1 MTLQGPVAADSL
13 QRAVHEVF
21 ARPEYQWVAR
31 RHPLQWLANWW
42 LKLLA
47 WMQDLSSH
55 HPRAATAL
63 VWGCAILL
71 VAILAHAGW
80 VTWRVYRSSVRAVG
94 AGATQPG
101 GMRLEDAR
109 AHRRRAELLARD
121 GRFGEAL
128 AHEFMA
134 VILDLETA
142 QALRF
147 HPSKTPAEYVNEAQ
161 LDATGRATL
170 AGLVARLYRHLFGA
184 APLDESAYRAFGADA
199 QLVLQHVHPH

>member
-55 HPRAATAL
+55 HPRAATVL

-71 VAILAHAGW
+71 LAILAHAGW
-80 VTWRVYRSSVRAVG
+80 VTWHVYRSSVRAVG
-94 AGATQPG
+94 AGA
-101 GMRLEDAR
+101 
-109 AHRRRAELLARD
+109 
-121 GRFGEAL
+121 
-128 AHEFMA
+128 
-134 VILDLETA
+134 
-142 QALRF
+142 
-147 HPSKTPAEYVNEAQ
+147 AQ
-161 LDATGRATL
+161 LTRM
-170 AGLVARLYRHLFGA
+170 GLRPSGVEILRSLVPGHGGA
-184 APLDESAYRAFGADA
+184 L
-199 QLVLQHVHPH
+199 